1 MGLIV
6 GYGTLPVR
14 LDAMNRP
21 GYSVSLAGF
30 LRGDWI
36 VLRARV
42 DQSLTLRR
50 GLGVRGRDYGNS
62 LVVCFT

>member
-36 VLRARV
+36 VLRAQG
-42 DQSLTLRR
+42 DQSLTWR
-50 GLGVRGRDYGNS
+50 GAWEYAYTTANS
-62 LVVCFT
+62 LAVRFT